1 MVESL
6 IAEEWRVCFESYEIS
21 NHGRCRRRL
30 KSGEYTHL
38 GGSISN
44 RGYLY
49 FQVQR
54 NGKRLNKLFHHMV
67 ARYFIGCRPEGLVID
82 HIDRDK
88 TNNDVRNLRYV
99 TQKQNMCNTS
109 RYRHDLPL
117 DPIDRR
123 RAMQLEY
130 RKRKK
135 QS

>member
-1 MVESL
+1 MVENPL
-6 IAEEWRVCFESYEIS
+6 AEEWKICFESYEIS

>member
-30 KSGEYTHL
+30 KNGEYSHL
-38 GGSISN
+38 DGSISN
-44 RGYLY
+44 RGYRY

-67 ARYFIGCRPEGLVID
+67 ARYFIGSRPEGLVID
-82 HIDRDK
+82 HIDQNK
-88 TNNDVRNLRYV
+88 TNNNVRNLRYV
-99 TQKQNMCNTS
+99 TQEQNMRNTA

-130 RKRKK
+130 RERKK

>member
-1 MVESL
+1 MVENPL
-6 IAEEWRVCFESYEIS
+6 AEEWKICFESYEIS

-38 GGSISN
+38 DGSISN

>member
-1 MVESL
+1 MVESPL
-6 IAEEWRVCFESYEIS
+6 AEEWRICFESYEIS